1 MAETDQKVILAKGL
15 SSAIPSQIVPGKIH
29 LETDTGTMN
38 IDVDSST
45 RIQVKDNTKLPT
57 SGGSLSGDVDMSN
70 HRITGLGNPNLATD
84 AATKQYVDT
93 AISNIEGR
101 ILVQSSQPSD
111 TSYICIDISEGGIL
125 KYWDSSSN
133 SYKPIISVWG

>member
-1 MAETDQKVILAKGL
+1 MAETDQKVVLSKGL
-15 SSAIPSQIVPGKIH
+15 SSAIPSQIVPGTIL

-57 SGGSLSGDVDMSN
+57 SGGSLSGDVNMGR
-70 HRITGLGNPNLATD
+70 HRITGLGDPNLATD
-84 AATKQYVDT
+84 AVTKQYVDT
-93 AISNIEGR
+93 AISNIGGR

-111 TSYICIDISEGGIL
+111 TSYVWIDTSEGGIL

-133 SYKPIISVWG
+133 SYKPIISVWS